1 MPVDEGFLPLAVH
14 PQAVEV
20 MPVARK
26 RSPMVEAQT
35 GPSGQGGGRVH
46 EHVRSGVRAL
56 NRP

>member
-26 RSPMVEAQT
+26 GSAMVEAQT
-35 GPSGQGGGRVH
+35 GRV
-46 EHVRSGVRAL
+46 VRAVDGFTST
-56 NRP
+56 